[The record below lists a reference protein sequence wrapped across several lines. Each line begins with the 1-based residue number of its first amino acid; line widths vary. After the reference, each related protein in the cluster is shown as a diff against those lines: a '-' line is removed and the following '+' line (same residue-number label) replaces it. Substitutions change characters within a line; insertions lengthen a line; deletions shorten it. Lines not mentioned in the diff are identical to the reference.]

1 MDFRKGDL
9 RFAAALRYRFPL
21 FCCLFRFA
29 ATSLPLGGVVLFFST
44 MKRHSQKGFTL
55 LEQLIVMLIVSI
67 LGLMSLPS
75 VLGFLGKM
83 QISSASTQLR
93 IKFYQSRML
102 VTSESPNTACIWED
116 NGQVKIAAIEGD
128 ECELVTN
135 WDYLPWGISI
145 DKENSTLRTVSGVAG
160 NEGVIYRA
168 SWANT
173 EGGDY
178 GSYGQ
183 LGRITLM
190 NKHTPRKVCAIL
202 YGTDGSWQIASGDRC
217 IPETESEPTEQSEF

>member
-1 MDFRKGDL
+1 M
-9 RFAAALRYRFPL
+9 
-21 FCCLFRFA
+21 
-29 ATSLPLGGVVLFFST
+29 TIVLA
-44 MKRHSQKGFTL
+44 
-55 LEQLIVMLIVSI
+55 IVSI
-67 LGLMSLPS
+67 LTAMVFPS
-75 VLGFLGKM
+75 FLGFLGRM
-83 QISSASTQLR
+83 QMSAATTQLR

-102 VTSESPNTACIWED
+102 VTSDSPNTACVWED
-116 NGQVKIAAIEGD
+116 NSQVKIAAIDGD
-128 ECELVTN
+128 ECELVTR
-135 WDYLPWGISI
+135 WDNLPWGISI

-190 NKHTPRKVCAIL
+190 NQYTPRKVCAIL
-202 YGTDGSWQIASGDRC
+202 YGTDGTWQIASGDRC
-217 IPETESEPTEQSEF
+217 IPEPETTEQSEF